1 MNISLF
7 TALTVLLE
15 LVSGGWG
22 LGIFH
27 IKQEVLTVEIKYAI
41 HFFLLMFISMFNSL
55 ITEKF
60 PDFKF

>member
-7 TALTVLLE
+7 TALNVLLE

-41 HFFLLMFISMFNSL
+41 HFFFIINVYFNVQ
-55 ITEKF
+55 F
-60 PDFKF
+60 FDN